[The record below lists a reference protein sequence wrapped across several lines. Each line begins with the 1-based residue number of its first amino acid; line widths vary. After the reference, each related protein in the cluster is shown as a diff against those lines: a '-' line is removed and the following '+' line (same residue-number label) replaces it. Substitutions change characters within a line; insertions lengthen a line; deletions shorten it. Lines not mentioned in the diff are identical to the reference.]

1 MVIRMCWGDHP
12 PPHFHVECGSDQSV
26 IRFDTLELTKG
37 ALPRRVHALVVEW
50 AMLHRAELR
59 ENWQRAERGEALEP
73 IAPLE

>member
-1 MVIRMCWGDHP
+1 
-12 PPHFHVECGSDQSV
+12 
-26 IRFDTLELTKG
+26 LELTKG